1 MAKNVSWNKMLLSY
15 LLLLLFVYLFFRL
28 YWDLIILALLIV
40 NMFLLPLAI
49 AFFIDDMSSRWV
61 AVNLASDGI
70 LLLDIVLN
78 FKTGVL
84 VHGTPNIFILDP
96 KKIAMR

>member
-1 MAKNVSWNKMLLSY
+1 MLLFY
-15 LLLLLFVYLFFRL
+15 LLLLSFVCLFSRL
-28 YWDLIILALLIV
+28 YWDLIILALLTV
-40 NMFLLPLAI
+40 NMFVLPLAI
-49 AFFIDDMSSRWV
+49 AFFTDGMSSTWV

-78 FKTGVL
+78 FRTGVL

-96 KKIAMR
+96 KKIAIR